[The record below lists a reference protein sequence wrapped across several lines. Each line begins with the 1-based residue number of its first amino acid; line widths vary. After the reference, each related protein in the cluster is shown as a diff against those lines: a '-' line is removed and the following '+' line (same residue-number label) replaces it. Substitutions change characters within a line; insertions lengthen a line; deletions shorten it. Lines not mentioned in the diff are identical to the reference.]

1 MTRDV
6 RAVLLSAT
14 LVTALSTGLPA
25 QRPARTAAETA
36 LDRYV
41 AAPDPAYSFRTV
53 GELSAPA
60 GVSAS
65 LLELT
70 SQHWLTEKEV
80 DRPLWRHW
88 LIVYRPVIVTRDV
101 ALLFISGGNNDGK
114 RPAKA
119 NGVLHEDQV
128 GHGLQVIERVLNLRS
143 EALGSFD
150 AFDECAGNHL
160 GIALAGELA
169 QDVLGR
175 ARTEG
180 VDAREEASAVG
191 AGHPLVDL
199 RQQICELVDSCS
211 QSLEQRPQDGVL
223 ALSSFQVQQI
233 VVEVEAVVGGDEPV
247 ELTAWG
253 VDEAGA

>member
-101 ALLFISGGNNDGK
+101 ALLFISGGNNDDK

-119 NGVLHEDQV
+119 NGVLASLARDTASITAE
-128 GHGLQVIERVLNLRS
+128 LRMVPNQRS
-143 EALGSFD
+143 RSAATSRRLHARRTRSSPTPGTVTCGP
-150 AFDECAGNHL
+150 ATRAGRCAC
-160 GIALAGELA
+160 
-169 QDVLGR
+169 R
-175 ARTEG
+175 
-180 VDAREEASAVG
+180 
-191 AGHPLVDL
+191 
-199 RQQICELVDSCS
+199 
-211 QSLEQRPQDGVL
+211 
-223 ALSSFQVQQI
+223 
-233 VVEVEAVVGGDEPV
+233 
-247 ELTAWG
+247 
-253 VDEAGA
+253 